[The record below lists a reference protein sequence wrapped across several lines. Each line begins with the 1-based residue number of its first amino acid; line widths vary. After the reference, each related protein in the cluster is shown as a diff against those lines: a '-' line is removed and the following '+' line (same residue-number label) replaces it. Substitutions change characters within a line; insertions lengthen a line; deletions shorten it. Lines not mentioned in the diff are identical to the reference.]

1 MSLSQMTDQV
11 PSKSDQK
18 LAEWIIN
25 WYLQKSATRKKLVP
39 PCSHGLSRFFAG
51 AQFIIWRITMSRHH
65 SCVISSRQALPSKWI
80 WWDSNRYKHYY
91 IDSLRARTMWE
102 PPPGKEQCCNSLIIS
117 NYISWAIFPH
127 LESNP
132 LMGTAALPAREIK
145 WSVMITIWL
154 HDFITKHQKSVI
166 EGRHVQP
173 ASWKLPRFPSGLD
186 ISH

>member
-132 LMGTAALPAREIK
+132 LMGTAALMTCLQLLPAIR
-145 WSVMITIWL
+145 
-154 HDFITKHQKSVI
+154 
-166 EGRHVQP
+166 GRP
-173 ASWKLPRFPSGLD
+173 NPRPLFKTTTRLSPLAVLWTDTS
-186 ISH
+186 